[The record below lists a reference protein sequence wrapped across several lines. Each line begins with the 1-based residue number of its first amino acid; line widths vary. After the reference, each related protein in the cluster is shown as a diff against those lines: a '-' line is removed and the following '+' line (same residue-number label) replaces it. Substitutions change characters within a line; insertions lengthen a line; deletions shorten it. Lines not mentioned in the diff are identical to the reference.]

1 VAVQPGLEGRRL
13 AHARLGEALSPW
25 GQRVTAQILLQTLL
39 SGVLIGLIY
48 ALVAV
53 GLTLIFGVM
62 DIVNFAHGEF
72 LMLGMYASFWA
83 WALWKLD
90 PLFTLPFTALL
101 LFAVG
106 AAIYHLVIRRILAAP
121 MLSQIFATFGLM
133 ILLRGVAQYLWKP
146 DFRSVEHTVVSGKIA
161 LGSLDFGLP
170 QVVAAAGAVLTTG
183 AIWWF
188 LRSTRLG
195 AALEAT
201 AADKEAA
208 ALMGISTQRMF
219 ALAWGI
225 GAACAGVAGA
235 LLSTYFPIFPEV
247 GANFILMAFVLVA
260 LGGFG
265 SVAGAFWAGILVGI
279 VEVLGGFLIGPAYK
293 VVLVLSLYLLV
304 VLLRPQGLMGRA

>member
-1 VAVQPGLEGRRL
+1 M
-13 AHARLGEALSPW
+13 
-25 GQRVTAQILLQTLL
+25 TAELLLQTLL
-39 SGVLIGLIY
+39 SGVLTGLVY

-83 WALWKLD
+83 FALWKLD

-106 AAIYHLVIRRILAAP
+106 AAVYRLVVRRITDAP
-121 MLSQIFATFGLM
+121 MLSQIFTTFGLM
-133 ILLRGVAQYLWKP
+133 ILFRGLAQYLWKP
-146 DFRSVEHTVVSGKIA
+146 DFRSVDHTAVAGKVTLA
-161 LGSLDFGLP
+161 GLQLGLP
-170 QVVAAAGAVLTTG
+170 QVAAGAGAVLTTG
-183 AIWWF
+183 AVWWF

-208 ALMGISTQRMF
+208 ALMGIDAQRMF

-235 LLSTYFPIFPEV
+235 LLSTYYPIFPEV
-247 GANFILMAFVLVA
+247 GSTFILIAFVLVA

-265 SVAGAFWAGILVGI
+265 SVAGAFWAGILVGV
-279 VEVLGGFLIGPAYK
+279 VEVVGGFLWNPAYK
-293 VVLVLSLYLLV
+293 MVLVLSLYLLV
-304 VLLRPQGLMGRA
+304 VWFRPQGLMGKA